1 MFFGWCKPYPKPYPT
16 DLAMLSDRQIQAAIR
31 RCDGE
36 TILNDGGSHGTGS
49 LVLVIRKLKD
59 QTSAQW
65 VGRWWV
71 DGKQRKKSLGRYP
84 DLGAGQA
91 RDAFREQVSAV
102 LAAGKS
108 PRVVVAVTERPTVQ
122 RLFDAYVDR
131 MVADGKSSAAQVRHS
146 LNQVAEFLGPN
157 RPAGEVDAADVAA
170 FLAMVY
176 GRGAAV
182 YADRFRSYMSAA
194 FNYGM
199 KAAHDYR
206 SDRRQD
212 WGIKINPVTAVPKD
226 TGVAKARDRALSAK
240 EIAQLWHAT
249 FGAGFAL
256 ETAAAIRLLVCCG
269 QRVRETLRMD
279 ASEIDLDTATWT
291 MPAEKTKGG
300 RLPHVVPLPALALP
314 TLRLLLKV
322 RPTGLLM
329 PISDMGI
336 CKALA
341 RWRQTVDAE
350 YFQPRDL
357 RRTWKS
363 RTHDAGVDR
372 YTRDLIQQHA
382 MGDTGSRH
390 YDRAD
395 YMAQKRDAMAKW
407 NAWLENCLQS
417 ADG

>member
-1 MFFGWCKPYPKPYPT
+1 
-16 DLAMLSDRQIQAAIR
+16 MLSDRQIQSAIR
-31 RCDGE
+31 RCE
-36 TILNDGGSHGTGS
+36 TETTLNDGGSHGTGS

-59 QTSAQW
+59 QTAAQW

-84 DLGAGQA
+84 DMGAGQA

-102 LAAGKS
+102 LASGKS

-146 LNQVAEFLGPN
+146 LKQVAEFLGPN
-157 RPAGEVDAADVAA
+157 RPAGDVDASDVAA
-170 FLAMVY
+170 FLAGVY

-212 WGIKINPVTAVPKD
+212 WGIKTNPVTAVPKD
-226 TGVAKARDRALSAK
+226 TGAAKARDRALSAG

-249 FGAGFAL
+249 SGAGFAL
-256 ETAAAIRLLVCCG
+256 ETAAAIRLLICCG

-279 ASEIDLDTATWT
+279 ASEIDLASATWT

-300 RLPHVVPLPALALP
+300 RLPHVVPLPDLALP
-314 TLRLLLKV
+314 TLRLLLQV

-341 RWRQTVDAE
+341 RWRPTVGAE

-363 RTHDAGVDR
+363 RTHDACVDR

-382 MGDTGSRH
+382 MGDTGTRH

>member
-1 MFFGWCKPYPKPYPT
+1 MIN
-16 DLAMLSDRQIQAAIR
+16 DRQINSAMKA
-31 RCDGE
+31 CTSE
-36 TILNDGGSHGTGS
+36 TILRDGAAGRGTGT
-49 LVLVIRKLKD
+49 LMLVIRA
-59 QTSAQW
+59 TGSGVTASWFGQW
-65 VGRWWV
+65 KT
-71 DGKQRKKSLGRYP
+71 DGKRHKKALGRYP
-84 DLGAGQA
+84 DMSLREA
-91 RDAFREQVSAV
+91 RDCYASQIRAV
-102 LAAGKS
+102 LASGKS
-108 PRVVVAVTERPTVQ
+108 PRVVVSVTERPTVQ
-122 RLFDAYVDR
+122 RLFDAYVDQ

-146 LNQVAEFLGPN
+146 LKQVSEFLGPN
-157 RPAGEVDAADVAA
+157 RPAGDVDASDVAA
-170 FLAMVY
+170 FLASVY

-226 TGVAKARDRALSAK
+226 TGAAKARDRALSSQ
-240 EIAQLWHAT
+240 EIAHLWHAT

-256 ETAAAIRLLVCCG
+256 ETAAAIRLLICCG

-291 MPAEKTKGG
+291 MPAEKTKVG
-300 RLPHVVPLPALALP
+300 RLPHVVPLPDLALP
-314 TLRLLLKV
+314 TLRQLLQV

-336 CKALA
+336 CRALA
-341 RWRQTVDAE
+341 RWRQTVGAE

-407 NAWLENCLQS
+407 NNWLEICLQS
-417 ADG
+417 ANG

>member
-1 MFFGWCKPYPKPYPT
+1 MIN
-16 DLAMLSDRQIQAAIR
+16 DRQINSAMKA
-31 RCDGE
+31 CTGE
-36 TILNDGGSHGTGS
+36 TILRDGAAGRGTGT
-49 LVLVIRKLKD
+49 LMLVIRR
-59 QTSAQW
+59 TSSGVNASWFGQW
-65 VGRWWV
+65 KT
-71 DGKQRKKSLGRYP
+71 DGKRYKKALGRYP
-84 DLGAGQA
+84 DMPLRDA
-91 RDAFREQVSAV
+91 RDCYASQVRAV

-122 RLFDAYVDR
+122 RLFDAYVDQ

-146 LNQVAEFLGPN
+146 LKQVADFFGPN
-157 RPAGEVDAADVAA
+157 RPAGDIDASDVAA
-170 FLAMVY
+170 FLAGVY

-212 WGIKINPVTAVPKD
+212 WGIKMNPVTAVPKD
-226 TGVAKARDRALSAK
+226 TGAAKARDRALSAA

-249 FGAGFAL
+249 SGPGFAL
-256 ETAAAIRLLVCCG
+256 ETAAAIRLLICCG

-279 ASEIDLDTATWT
+279 ASEIDLASATWT

-314 TLRLLLKV
+314 TLRLLMQV
-322 RPTGLLM
+322 RPAGLLM

-341 RWRQTVDAE
+341 RWRETVGAE

-407 NAWLENCLQS
+407 NVWLENCLQS
-417 ADG
+417 TDG

>member
-1 MFFGWCKPYPKPYPT
+1 MIN
-16 DLAMLSDRQIQAAIR
+16 DRQINSAMKA
-31 RCDGE
+31 CTSE
-36 TILNDGGSHGTGS
+36 TILRDGAAGRGTGT
-49 LVLVIRKLKD
+49 LMLVIRR
-59 QTSAQW
+59 TSSGVSASWFGQW
-65 VGRWWV
+65 KM
-71 DGKQRKKSLGRYP
+71 DGQRYKKALGRYP
-84 DLGAGQA
+84 DMSLRDA
-91 RDAFREQVSAV
+91 RDSYATQVRAV
-102 LAAGKS
+102 LATGKS
-108 PRVVVAVTERPTVQ
+108 PKVVVSVTERPTVQ
-122 RLFDAYVDR
+122 RLFDAYCDR

-157 RPAGEVDAADVAA
+157 RPAGDVDASDVAA
-170 FLAMVY
+170 FLARVY
-176 GRGAAV
+176 ARGAAV

-212 WGIKINPVTAVPKD
+212 WGIKMNPVTAVPKD
-226 TGVAKARDRALSAK
+226 TGAAKARDRALSAA

-249 FGAGFAL
+249 SGPGFAL
-256 ETAAAIRLLVCCG
+256 ETAAAIRLLICCG

-279 ASEIDLDTATWT
+279 ASEIDLASATWT

-300 RLPHVVPLPALALP
+300 RLPHVVPLPDLALP
-314 TLRLLLKV
+314 TLRLLLQV

-341 RWRQTVDAE
+341 RWRDTVGAE

>member
-1 MFFGWCKPYPKPYPT
+1 
-16 DLAMLSDRQIQAAIR
+16 MLSDRQIQAAIR

-122 RLFDAYVDR
+122 RLFDAYCDR

-157 RPAGEVDAADVAA
+157 RPAGDVDAADVAA

-212 WGIKINPVTAVPKD
+212 WGIKTNPVTAVPKD
-226 TGVAKARDRALSAK
+226 TGVAKARDRALSSR

-256 ETAAAIRLLVCCG
+256 ETAAAIRLLICCG

-279 ASEIDLDTATWT
+279 ASEIDLETATWT

-314 TLRLLLKV
+314 TLRLLLQV

-407 NAWLENCLQS
+407 NSWLENCLQS

>member
-1 MFFGWCKPYPKPYPT
+1 MIN
-16 DLAMLSDRQIQAAIR
+16 DRQINSAIKA
-31 RCDGE
+31 CTSE
-36 TILNDGGSHGTGS
+36 TILRDGAAGRGTGT
-49 LVLVIRKLKD
+49 LMLIIRR
-59 QTSAQW
+59 TGAGVNASWFGQW
-65 VGRWWV
+65 KT
-71 DGKQRKKSLGRYP
+71 DGKRYKKALGRYP
-84 DLGAGQA
+84 DMSLRDA
-91 RDAFREQVSAV
+91 RDCYALQVRAV

-122 RLFDAYVDR
+122 RLFDAYCDR

-157 RPAGEVDAADVAA
+157 RPAGDVDASDVAA
-170 FLAMVY
+170 FLARVY

-226 TGVAKARDRALSAK
+226 TGVAKARDRALSAA
-240 EIAQLWHAT
+240 EISQLWHAT
-249 FGAGFAL
+249 SGPGFAL
-256 ETAAAIRLLVCCG
+256 ETAAAIRLLICCG

-279 ASEIDLDTATWT
+279 ASEVDLASATWT

-300 RLPHVVPLPALALP
+300 RLPHVVPLPDLALP
-314 TLRLLLKV
+314 TLRLLLQV

-341 RWRQTVDAE
+341 RWRETVGAE

-407 NAWLENCLQS
+407 NVWLENCLQS
-417 ADG
+417 TDG

>member
-1 MFFGWCKPYPKPYPT
+1 MIN
-16 DLAMLSDRQIQAAIR
+16 DRQINSAIKA
-31 RCDGE
+31 CTGE
-36 TILNDGGSHGTGS
+36 TILRDGAAGRGTGT
-49 LVLVIRKLKD
+49 LMLIIRRNG
-59 QTSAQW
+59 TGVNASWFGQW
-65 VGRWWV
+65 KT
-71 DGKQRKKSLGRYP
+71 DGKRYKKALGRYP
-84 DLGAGQA
+84 DMSLRDA
-91 RDAFREQVSAV
+91 RDCYALQVRAV

-122 RLFDAYVDR
+122 RLFDAYCDR

-146 LNQVAEFLGPN
+146 LNQVAEFFGPN
-157 RPAGEVDAADVAA
+157 RPAGDVDASDVAA
-170 FLAMVY
+170 FLARVY

-212 WGIKINPVTAVPKD
+212 WGIKMNPVTAVPKD
-226 TGVAKARDRALSAK
+226 TGAAKARDRALSAA

-249 FGAGFAL
+249 SGQGFAL
-256 ETAAAIRLLVCCG
+256 ETAAAIRLLICCG

-279 ASEIDLDTATWT
+279 ASEIDLASATWT

-300 RLPHVVPLPALALP
+300 RLPHVVPLPDLALP
-314 TLRLLLKV
+314 TLRLLLQV
-322 RPTGLLM
+322 RHTGLLM

-341 RWRQTVDAE
+341 RWRETVGAE

-382 MGDTGSRH
+382 MGDTGTRH

-407 NAWLENCLQS
+407 NVWLENCLQS
-417 ADG
+417 TDG

>member
-1 MFFGWCKPYPKPYPT
+1 
-16 DLAMLSDRQIQAAIR
+16 MLSDRQIQAAIR
-31 RCDGE
+31 RCE
-36 TILNDGGSHGTGS
+36 TETTLNDGGSHGTGS

-59 QTSAQW
+59 QTAAQW

-84 DLGAGQA
+84 DMGAGQA
-91 RDAFREQVSAV
+91 REAFREQVSAV
-102 LAAGKS
+102 LASGKS

-157 RPAGEVDAADVAA
+157 RPAGDVDASDVAA
-170 FLAMVY
+170 FLAGVY

-212 WGIKINPVTAVPKD
+212 WGIKTNPVTAVPKD
-226 TGVAKARDRALSAK
+226 TGAAKARDRALSAA

-249 FGAGFAL
+249 SGAGFAL
-256 ETAAAIRLLVCCG
+256 ETAAAIRLLICCG

-279 ASEIDLDTATWT
+279 ASEIDLASATWT

-300 RLPHVVPLPALALP
+300 RLPHVVPLPDLALP
-314 TLRLLLKV
+314 TLRLLLQV

-341 RWRQTVDAE
+341 RWRPTVGAE